1 MHALLALTQ
10 SVALALASA
19 AGAPSTS
26 PLPATSSQPEKA
38 PAKPSETPAKP
49 ATPPEKAPPTPPA
62 DPSTEDILRDM
73 EKQRGNSPAKPS
85 PAPQPAAP
93 APGGPAQPGVRV
105 QSPSGRLLREG
116 TFLVER
122 RGRLV
127 RATTGDWLY
136 TFDADAKGQA
146 DPTMVVLPCQKLE
159 AMEKLAERYG
169 ESLSFTVTGQVFV
182 YKNKNYILPATF
194 RVNRSDDDIKST
206 Q

>member
-1 MHALLALTQ
+1 MA
-10 SVALALASA
+10 A
-19 AGAPSTS
+19 AGAPTPALTPDTS
-26 PLPATSSQPEKA
+26 PQPEKA
-38 PAKPSETPAKP
+38 PAKPAEDAPKQ
-49 ATPPEKAPPTPPA
+49 PEKAPPTPATPPA

-73 EKQRGNSPAKPS
+73 EKQRGTAPVAPSPS
-85 PAPQPAAP
+85 PAATQPATP
-93 APGGPAQPGVRV
+93 APGQPAVRV
-105 QSPSGRLLREG
+105 QNAGGRLLREG

-159 AMEKLAERYG
+159 GMEKLAERYG
-169 ESLSFTVTGQVFV
+169 ESLSFTITGQVFV
-182 YKNKNYILPATF
+182 YKNRNYILPATF
-194 RVNRSDDDIKST
+194 RVNRAEDDIKSA